1 MKLTDRIINLDERAR
16 DLERDMRSL
25 LRDAQESAESAE
37 HDGDRQVVA
46 EDMVDL
52 LETLK
57 AHKANLREVD
67 NEANPSLVTVMDSLG
82 VKKFTRGSLEIERR
96 VSNYRSNW
104 QNQVLVR
111 AVITTAL
118 DELQDRNYVDQESG
132 ELVNERS
139 IVAPWMEAAVDRL
152 LECAAFRDWR
162 VTALRARVP
171 GLDPDNFCD
180 TKRSTK
186 AVISVKKG

>member
-82 VKKFTRGSLEIERR
+82 V
-96 VSNYRSNW
+96 
-104 QNQVLVR
+104 
-111 AVITTAL
+111 
-118 DELQDRNYVDQESG
+118 
-132 ELVNERS
+132 
-139 IVAPWMEAAVDRL
+139 
-152 LECAAFRDWR
+152 
-162 VTALRARVP
+162 
-171 GLDPDNFCD
+171 
-180 TKRSTK
+180 
-186 AVISVKKG
+186 